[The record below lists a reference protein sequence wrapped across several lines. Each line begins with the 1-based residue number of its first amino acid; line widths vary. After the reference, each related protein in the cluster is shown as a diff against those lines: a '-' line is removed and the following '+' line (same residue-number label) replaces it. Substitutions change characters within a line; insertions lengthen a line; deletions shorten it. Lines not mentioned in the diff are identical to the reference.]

1 MAASGGTRA
10 ILAAFFANAGIAI
23 SKFVAFA
30 FTGAS
35 SMLAEAIH
43 SVADAGNQGLL
54 LLGGRRAA
62 RDATE
67 LHPFGYGRV
76 RYFWSFIVALVLF
89 SLGGL
94 FALFEGY
101 EKLRHPEPIESAGWA
116 FAVLGVAITLELW
129 SFRTAMMESNRIRDG
144 KSWWAFIRHS
154 KVPELPVVLLEDL
167 GALIGLFFALFG
179 VTMAVTTG
187 DPVWDAVGTLA
198 IGLLLVAIAVVL
210 AVEMKSLLVGESA
223 SPEEIGIIASTIER
237 HDNVTKL
244 IHFRTQH
251 IGPEE
256 ILVTGKLE
264 FSAGLPFKEVAV
276 AIDEIET
283 AIRANIDSTAIIYLE
298 PAVFEAER
306 G

>member
-10 ILAAFFANAGIAI
+10 ILAAFFANAGIAV

-94 FALFEGY
+94 FALFEGS
-101 EKLRHPEPIESAGWA
+101 EKLQHPEPIESPGWA
-116 FAVLGVAITLELW
+116 FVVLGVAIVLELF
-129 SFRTAMMESNRIRDG
+129 SFRTAIVESNHVRGDRG
-144 KSWWAFIRHS
+144 WWEFIRHS
-154 KVPELPVVLLEDL
+154 RVPELPVVLLEDL
-167 GALIGLFFALFG
+167 GALVGLVFALVG
-179 VTMAVTTG
+179 VSLAVITD
-187 DPVWDAVGTLA
+187 DPVWDATGTIA
-198 IGLLLVAIAVVL
+198 IGVLLVAIAIIL

-223 SPEEIGIIASTIER
+223 SPKEIDAIASTIEADPR
-237 HDNVTKL
+237 VSRL

-256 ILVTGKLE
+256 ILVTAKVE
-264 FSAGLPFKEVAV
+264 FAGDASFREVAQ
-276 AIDEIET
+276 AIDEIES
-283 AIRANIDSTAIIYLE
+283 AVRSKISSTAIIYLE

-306 G
+306 S